1 MFALYH
7 FWHWMHIGTE
17 CYIPIMPEIDILVV
31 GAGIAGAAAAA
42 LLAEGGHRVT
52 VVERAGET
60 RSSGSPVDIRGPA
73 LDVAAR
79 LGVLDQLRAAD
90 TGVRRVEFVDRD
102 GRVSAAAQLR
112 ATDSPDIEIARAELG
127 RILVERLPGRVELV
141 MGQTPVKISHD
152 PHGVDVTFSGMPD
165 RRFHLVI
172 GADGQHSTTRKLVWG
187 DEARFRSPIG
197 LAIATA
203 PFEVE
208 LDPELVQI
216 HNEPR
221 VSVALHPAGGHP
233 GAAFIFRTELAEMPT
248 DRTEQQR
255 LLETRYAGVGWRGQE
270 LLDRT
275 RSIDDLYFDG
285 VSRVRVPHWS
295 TGRVALLGDASSSV
309 TILGEGSSMALVG
322 AARLT
327 DALSL
332 GGEIPSALRRYEA
345 AHRPLVERN
354 QKGVRL
360 GMDVLVP
367 TTRAGIAA
375 RNLLVRIVRKV

>member
-1 MFALYH
+1 
-7 FWHWMHIGTE
+7 
-17 CYIPIMPEIDILVV
+17 MPELDILIV

-42 LLAEGGHRVT
+42 LLAESGHRVT
-52 VVERAGET
+52 IVERAGET
-60 RSSGSPVDIRGPA
+60 RSSGSPVDIRGAA
-73 LDVAAR
+73 LDVACR

-112 ATDSPDIEIARAELG
+112 AADSPDIEIARAELG
-127 RILVERLPGRVELV
+127 RVLVERLPDDVEVV
-141 MGQTPVKISHD
+141 MGQTPVEISQE
-152 PHGVDVTFSGMPD
+152 PQRVDVRFSGMPD
-165 RRFHLVI
+165 RRFGAVI
-172 GADGQHSTTRKLVWG
+172 GADGQHSTTRRLVWG
-187 DEARFRSPIG
+187 DEERFRTPIG

-203 PFEVE
+203 PFDLE

-248 DRTEQQR
+248 DRAQQQQ
-255 LLETRYAGVGWRGQE
+255 LLEARYAGVGWRSHE
-270 LLDRT
+270 LLERT
-275 RSIDDLYFDG
+275 RAIDDLYFDG
-285 VSRVRVPHWS
+285 VSRVRVPRWS

-322 AARLT
+322 AARLA
-327 DALSL
+327 DALAHDADVP
-332 GGEIPSALRRYEA
+332 GALRGYEA

-375 RNLLVRIVRKV
+375 RDLLVRIVRKV